1 MARNTKL
8 VTIVDEGRDK
18 GKGYLITEMPP
29 FQGEKWATR
38 LLLAAAE
45 GGMEVPEGFDFKTAS
60 SAKLAPLVML
70 AIAKAKW
77 ETLEP
82 LLDEMMGCVQY
93 VPTPSN
99 PLVILPLSA
108 NSEAIEEVKTLLT
121 IRRGWLGLQLGFSMA
136 ESFPT
141 SAQKES
147 Q

>member
-1 MARNTKL
+1 MARHTKII
-8 VTIVDEGRDK
+8 TITDEGRDK
-18 GKGYLITEMPP
+18 GKGYLITEMDPVH
-29 FQGEKWATR
+29 GEKWATR

-45 GGMEVPEGFDFKTAS
+45 GGLDMPESFDFTTAS
-60 SAKLAPLVML
+60 SSKLAPYVML

-99 PLVILPLSA
+99 PLVVLPLSA
-108 NSEAIEEVKTLLT
+108 NPDAIEEVKTMLT
-121 IRRGWLGLQLGFSMA
+121 IRRGWLELQLGFSMA
-136 ESFPT
+136 ESSPI
-141 SAQKES
+141 SAQKVS